1 MLVNIGSPDAPTTAA
16 VRSYLGRF
24 LSDPRILGMPSWV
37 RVPLVYGLIAP
48 VRAPKSA
55 ALYRKI
61 WTPGGSP
68 LTVYGEALAAA
79 IGGVYATRYGRP
91 TIDEALDRLG
101 DIDELVV
108 LPLYPQYAAATTAS
122 TMDALGEALARRV
135 KVPALHVIPP
145 FWSSPGFLDAAAEV
159 ARPILAEVNPD
170 RVLFSYHGLPL
181 SQARAACE
189 RGPTADGDCCVGQAP
204 PPFCYRAQCL
214 ETTRRLA
221 ARLEVSEP
229 VTSFQSR
236 LGPAEWMGPSTA
248 DTLVRLAG
256 EGVRRLVV
264 VTPSFVADCLETLE
278 EIAISGAE
286 HFRAAG
292 GEVLKVAPCVNASPA
307 WVEVVRA
314 MTQVR

>member
-108 LPLYPQYAAATTAS
+108 LPLYPQYAAATTAR
-122 TMDALGEALARRV
+122 DWLYVEDHALALWEIVNRGRPGETYMIGGGAERANLNVVRELCGLLDEMRPAAPFRPHEALISFVTDR
-135 KVPALHVIPP
+135 
-145 FWSSPGFLDAAAEV
+145 PGHDLRYAVDDTKLRAELGW
-159 ARPILAEVNPD
+159 RP
-170 RVLFSYHGLPL
+170 RTQF
-181 SQARAACE
+181 
-189 RGPTADGDCCVGQAP
+189 ADGLRRTVRWYLDNRAWWERILSGV
-204 PPFCYRAQCL
+204 YRG
-214 ETTRRLA
+214 E
-221 ARLEVSEP
+221 
-229 VTSFQSR
+229 R
-236 LGPAEWMGPSTA
+236 LGLM
-248 DTLVRLAG
+248 D
-256 EGVRRLVV
+256 
-264 VTPSFVADCLETLE
+264 
-278 EIAISGAE
+278 
-286 HFRAAG
+286 
-292 GEVLKVAPCVNASPA
+292 KK
-307 WVEVVRA
+307 
-314 MTQVR
+314 

>member
-16 VRSYLGRF
+16 VRAYLGRF
-24 LSDPRILGMPSWV
+24 LSDPRILGMPAFV
-37 RVPLVYGLIAP
+37 RVPLVYAFIAP
-48 VRAPKSA
+48 LRAPKSA
-55 ALYRKI
+55 VLYQKI

-68 LTVYGEALAAA
+68 LTVYGEELAAA
-79 IGGVYATRYGRP
+79 VGGVYATRYGHP
-91 TIDEALDRLG
+91 TVDEALDRLG
-101 DIDELVV
+101 DVDELVV

-122 TMDALGEALARRV
+122 TMDAIGEALARRV
-135 KVPALHVIPP
+135 KVPAVRVIPP
-145 FWSSPGFLDAAAEV
+145 FWANPGFLDAVASA
-159 ARPILAEVNPD
+159 ARPVIEEVSPD

-181 SQARAACE
+181 SQARAACD
-189 RGPTADGDCCVGQAP
+189 RGPTPSGDCCVGQTP

-214 ETTRRLA
+214 ETTQRLA
-221 ARLEVSEP
+221 ARLGIESP

-256 EGVRRLVV
+256 EGARRLVV
-264 VTPSFVADCLETLE
+264 ITPSFVADCLETLE

-292 GEVLKVAPCVNASPA
+292 GEILKVAPCVNASPA
-307 WVEVVRA
+307 WVEVVRGLVA
-314 MTQVR
+314 